1 MISRLRYI
9 MELRRLSQ
17 RRLALLLRID
27 PSNLSKVLSGKLPF
41 TEGLVNRIVVDLGIS
56 KKWLTTGEG
65 VPFEKSA
72 MAADIPLDTPVA
84 PTLTADGTPVYDL
97 DVTAGCRS
105 LESLFGE
112 NRPVGSIN
120 IPGVARDSNIVKVS
134 GDSMSPRIN
143 NGGYIAIRPV
153 SSLRNIFWGQIYVV
167 ELDDYR
173 MVKYLR
179 RHPDPE
185 MVILHSDNPDYDDM
199 DVPRSDIRSLYI
211 VEAILNYELKL

>member
-9 MELRRLSQ
+9 MELRHLSQ
-17 RRLALLLRID
+17 RGLAALLRID
-27 PSNLSKVLSGKLPF
+27 PSYLSKILTGKLPF
-41 TEGLVNRIVVDLGIS
+41 SQGLVNRVVADLGIS
-56 KKWLTTGEG
+56 KKWLLTGEG
-65 VPFEKSA
+65 VPFDKPDVA
-72 MAADIPLDTPVA
+72 VDIPLSEPMR
-84 PTLTADGTPVYDL
+84 PYRNSDGTPVYDL

-112 NRPVGSIN
+112 TRPVGSIN
-120 IPGVARDSNIVKVS
+120 IPGVARDANIVKVS

-185 MVILHSDNPDYDDM
+185 LVILHSDNPQYDDM
-199 DVPRSDIRSLYI
+199 DVLRTDIRSLYI